1 MYVYIYKYMNVYLY
15 IYIHVY
21 IYIYIYIYIYTYI
34 KRASKLL
41 KNDKF
46 LNYYRKNH
54 YWKSSYLK
62 MLLKN
67 KSIKSITEKHD
78 M

>member
-1 MYVYIYKYMNVYLY
+1 M
-15 IYIHVY
+15 Y
-21 IYIYIYIYIYTYI
+21 IYIYIHTYIYN
-34 KRASKLL
+34 RVSKLL

-46 LNYYRKNH
+46 VNYYRKNH

>member
-1 MYVYIYKYMNVYLY
+1 MYVYIYKYMNVY
-15 IYIHVY
+15 
-21 IYIYIYIYIYTYI
+21 IYIYIYIYIHTYI
-34 KRASKLL
+34 NCASKLL

-46 LNYYRKNH
+46 VNYYRKNH